1 MSRLEPVS
9 LMLVSLLR
17 KREFEVVSLTIV
29 LTTCRPA
36 NCVGAISANFD
47 SKKTNS
53 TTLSMVTSWMRT
65 MADDVLLRTVL
76 PSLCSVF
83 FPLVDLLIPFS
94 LPGTLISEIEVVP
107 VCFRQH
113 SVNKV
118 GSYIFLFAV
127 ASHCGFLDTEMNN
140 VIHVSNPCVR
150 PIMEKPRFSVDL
162 ILLPSVPD

>member
-1 MSRLEPVS
+1 
-9 LMLVSLLR
+9 
-17 KREFEVVSLTIV
+17 
-29 LTTCRPA
+29 
-36 NCVGAISANFD
+36 
-47 SKKTNS
+47 
-53 TTLSMVTSWMRT
+53 

-76 PSLCSVF
+76 PNLCSVF

-94 LPGTLISEIEVVP
+94 LPGTLISAIEVVP

-140 VIHVSNPCVR
+140 VIQVSNPCVR
-150 PIMEKPRFSVDL
+150 PIMEKPRFSVVL
-162 ILLPSVPD
+162 ILLPSVPDGRKASVAYGSTPQCVSSLVVTLRQVRTECTTSCGNRRCTVVWCFWDFEGLFHLVHRVSIGL